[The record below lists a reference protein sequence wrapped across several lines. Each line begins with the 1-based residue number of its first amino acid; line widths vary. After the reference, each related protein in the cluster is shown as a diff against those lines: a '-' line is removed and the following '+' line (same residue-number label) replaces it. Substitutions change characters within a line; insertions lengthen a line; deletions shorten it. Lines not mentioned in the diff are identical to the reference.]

1 MPESTETTG
10 LACYMRVSMD
20 VQKRQGTIENQRAV
34 LTRYLDAHGIT
45 AYDWYGDV
53 AVSGYFV
60 PFTQRPDGSRL
71 LADVRAGRVS
81 TVLVRKLD
89 RFGRNAREILNAVH
103 ELEQAGARLIS
114 LKENV
119 DTRTSAGRFFLTVLA
134 GVAELERDVILER
147 TQEGVERRL
156 ESSAWM
162 GGRPPYGLRVE
173 GRKRD
178 ARLVLADTVDNASGY
193 SEVDGVR
200 LGWRLLVQEDWTVN
214 QIAEYFDTEQ
224 VPTRKAGARWST
236 GTLHRMLSDQHN
248 IYAGARTITTQDG
261 RTITHPVPAILT
273 AEQVEQ
279 ARAALRRHHRYS
291 QAREKHGH
299 LLDDLLHC
307 EACGAPYVIA
317 WWRRMSGP
325 HVGERWRAYVCSTR
339 RWRHERSHVAR
350 VAAGKAPA
358 ECIAPGL
365 NALSAEQQIW
375 DDVDHWI
382 HHPGETLSLLAAE
395 QHATTAQQETQRAQ
409 LAEVQQTLDALQ
421 GERDTVMRE
430 YRKGRI
436 DDRTKDRQLDEI
448 AAEEAGHTKT
458 RAALASALAEA
469 TDTETRLATARDL
482 LMTLRA
488 TMDSGPLTP
497 ERKRE
502 ILTVLVREIRVHTE
516 EVGLT
521 KRSGRIKRRAVL
533 HVSYR
538 FARPDAQPFPPPTAS
553 TASGD
558 EERSVILS
566 SSRTG

>member
-1 MPESTETTG
+1 
-10 LACYMRVSMD
+10 
-20 VQKRQGTIENQRAV
+20 
-34 LTRYLDAHGIT
+34 
-45 AYDWYGDV
+45 
-53 AVSGYFV
+53 
-60 PFTQRPDGSRL
+60 
-71 LADVRAGRVS
+71 
-81 TVLVRKLD
+81 
-89 RFGRNAREILNAVH
+89 
-103 ELEQAGARLIS
+103 
-114 LKENV
+114 
-119 DTRTSAGRFFLTVLA
+119 
-134 GVAELERDVILER
+134 
-147 TQEGVERRL
+147 
-156 ESSAWM
+156 
-162 GGRPPYGLRVE
+162 
-173 GRKRD
+173 
-178 ARLVLADTVDNASGY
+178 
-193 SEVDGVR
+193 
-200 LGWRLLVQEDWTVN
+200 
-214 QIAEYFDTEQ
+214 
-224 VPTRKAGARWST
+224 
-236 GTLHRMLSDQHN
+236 MLSDHHN

-273 AEQVEQ
+273 ESQVEQ

-307 EACGAPYVIA
+307 AACGAPYVVA

-325 HVGERWRAYVCSTR
+325 QVGERWRAYVCSTR
-339 RWRHERSHVAR
+339 RWRDERSHVAR

-358 ECIAPGL
+358 ECIAPGV

-382 HHPGETLSLLAAE
+382 HHPGETLALLAAE
-395 QHATTAQQETQRAQ
+395 QHATSAQQEAQRAG
-409 LAEVQQTLDALQ
+409 LAEVQQTLDAVQ
-421 GERDTVMRE
+421 SERDTVMRE

-458 RAALASALAEA
+458 RQALVAALADA

-502 ILTVLVREIRVHTE
+502 IVTALVLDIRVHTE

-533 HVSYR
+533 HVTYR
-538 FARPDAQPFPPPTAS
+538 FKRPNAQPFPSPTAS
-553 TASGD
+553 TGSGD

-566 SSRTG
+566 SSQTG